1 MTKLIVLSLLLCTAA
16 TGCRKGDEGETAPLV
31 AVKVA
36 RAEAAN
42 VPLTIEAPAVIYGKA
57 QANIS
62 SRITAP
68 IRRLEVRKGDTV
80 QFGQVL
86 ALLESRDLEARQD
99 DATAALT
106 DAEASFQ
113 KAKNGSLLTDMQ
125 RARSE
130 LAAKEAALALAQKIY
145 DRRSDLYRQG
155 AISGRELQ
163 TSEADRAQAK
173 ANYHVARLNLDVLE
187 HHTSSNDLTIAE
199 SKVAQSRARRA
210 LADAELG
217 FAELKSPMKGTITEQ
232 FMYPGD
238 MAKPDLPLFTVVDLS
253 VAVARVQVPES
264 QAAQIARGQSCTFA
278 APDVSFPVLE
288 GKITVVNQAVDPA
301 RRTVEVWC
309 EIPNAKGLLKTGMF
323 GKASILVGIVA
334 HAVVVPESAVE
345 FDEGTTHGKAYVIDR
360 QHVAHLHEVEAA
372 AIDDKKVRVMQGLAP
387 GETVI
392 VQGGYGLPDGTK
404 VDPSG
409 ANQ

>member
-1 MTKLIVLSLLLCTAA
+1 MTKPFVVLLLLSTAA
-16 TGCRKGDEGETAPLV
+16 AGCRHGDEEEAAPVV
-31 AVKVA
+31 AVKIAQAEVA
-36 RAEAAN
+36 D
-42 VPLTIEAPAVIYGKA
+42 VPLTIEAPGMIYGKA

-68 IRRLEVRKGDTV
+68 IRRLMARKGDTV
-80 QFGQVL
+80 KSGEVL
-86 ALLESRDLEARQD
+86 AILESRDLEAQQD
-99 DATAALT
+99 DARAALT
-106 DAEASFQ
+106 DAEASLE
-113 KAKNGSLLTDMQ
+113 KAKNGSLLTDLQ

-163 TSEADRAQAK
+163 TSEADRTQAK
-173 ANYHVARLNLDVLE
+173 ANYDVARLNLDVLE

-199 SKVAQSRARRA
+199 SKVVQAKAHRA
-210 LADAELG
+210 LADAEHS
-217 FAELKSPMKGTITEQ
+217 FAELKSPMKGAITEQ

-264 QAAQIARGQSCTFA
+264 RAAQIVRGQSCGFA
-278 APDVSFPVLE
+278 APDASLPVLT

-323 GKASILVGIVA
+323 GKASILVGTA
-334 HAVVVPESAVE
+334 NRAVVVPQSAVE
-345 FDEGTTHGKAYVIDR
+345 FQEGTTHGKAYVVDG
-360 QHVAHLHEVEAA
+360 QHVAHLHEVEAS
-372 AIDDKKVRVMQGLAP
+372 AIDGHKVRVMRGIAP
-387 GETVI
+387 GEGVI

-404 VDPSG
+404 VEPTG
-409 ANQ
+409 ASH